1 MRDFIKFKV
10 TELGLGDFMLI
21 FEFLYRLALCIIAVI
36 VGYIIFK
43 LLSGMLKKAI
53 RRKGSTKKTD
63 TILTLC
69 TSILRYFMYFCV
81 FCQFLLIFGISP
93 ASILAVAGVGSV
105 ALGLGAQHFVED
117 IISGL
122 FILLEDQYEVGDVIK
137 IEGYEGTVE
146 AIGLKTTKLRNYNGD
161 VYIIPNGEIKIV
173 TNSCKEF
180 NRALLEISVAYES
193 DMDRVYEV
201 LEDELE
207 TAWKSEN
214 EEERLGGIIAKPQIL
229 GITDLGDSAI
239 TIRMSIDCE
248 PGKQWEI
255 ERKLRLR
262 IKKRFDRED
271 IVIPYPQRVV
281 YIRKEE

>member
-43 LLSGMLKKAI
+43 LLSGTLKKAI

-207 TAWKSEN
+207 KAWKSEN

>member
-43 LLSGMLKKAI
+43 LLSGTLKKAI

-207 TAWKSEN
+207 KAWKSEN
-214 EEERLGGIIAKPQIL
+214 EEERLSGIIAKPQIL

>member
-146 AIGLKTTKLRNYNGD
+146 AIGLKTTKLRNCNGD

-207 TAWKSEN
+207 KAWKSEN

-239 TIRMSIDCE
+239 TIRMTIDCE

>member
-43 LLSGMLKKAI
+43 LLSGTLKKAI